1 MKLTKMPFG
10 RGRGE
15 LAALVAVFACAV
27 GTLSAAT
34 RTVSDVD
41 ELYEALA
48 DLSNKSTSYIVLNA
62 GTYDVSG
69 RTHPGP
75 GDAHLGATNIIFQG
89 ATGNR
94 EDVLVFGDMTRPVFG
109 LYSGGVRHLTV
120 SNGTRG
126 VYASGSGS
134 TMTNL
139 FVTCCGTNTLN
150 GGAGYQGVWKDCLIV
165 GNIGNY
171 GGGLYSCTAQYCIIS
186 NNQATSRGGGMY
198 GGTMVGSL
206 ITGNRAPNG
215 GGMYDGTA
223 RGGRI
228 ELNDADYQGGGA
240 YGTVISNKCVIY
252 GNSLARFKKEGTGD
266 RYGAGVR
273 SGSVYDSM
281 IIGNAVL
288 GGGGNKQGGGTYGT
302 SLYDCLIANNYS
314 VGLASAIN
322 SGKAVRCVISNNVTS
337 SAQGY
342 PIRQLSGGLVDCVV
356 YNEFCNSVKFANRCK
371 FIGFTGKWTLT
382 ADDNPHTNGTFS
394 ASTTSLNFLYA
405 GNYLTNCLIANNTAG
420 RLFLSSGSNFGV
432 VNCTIVDNKIDYFG
446 SDFTTNKLKVV
457 NCIFAGNKKRD
468 GSELETYFEGRSSN
482 HTNVT
487 LHCCAFDKPIY
498 SKTKNKTP
506 AFQSN
511 IYQFSNMKFDSRNE
525 EHPYSLRYN
534 SPARG
539 LGELLGWTDGDL
551 DIRKDAAYP
560 RIRDGKVDLGCYQCW
575 LDPIGFKFYIW

>member
-1 MKLTKMPFG
+1 MK
-10 RGRGE
+10 RYCVS
-15 LAALVAVFACAV
+15 VAVVAAFAFGLAS
-27 GTLSAAT
+27 GAT
-34 RTVSDVD
+34 RTVSNVD

-48 DLSNKSTSYIVLNA
+48 DLSNKSSMNYITLNA

-75 GDAHLGATNIIFQG
+75 GDAHLGATNIVFQG

-109 LYSGGVRHLTV
+109 LYSGGARHLTV

-126 VYASGSGS
+126 VVAGGSGS
-134 TMTNL
+134 QMTNIY
-139 FVTCCGTNTLN
+139 VTCCSNKTLK
-150 GGAGYQGVWKDCLIV
+150 GGAGYQGTWRDCLIV
-165 GNIGNY
+165 GNCAQY
-171 GGGLYSCTAQYCIIS
+171 GGGLYSCTAYNCIIS
-186 NNQATSRGGGMY
+186 NNQATGEGGGVY
-198 GGTMVGSL
+198 EGTTVESL
-206 ITGNRAPNG
+206 ITGNRAPHG
-215 GGMYDGTA
+215 GGVRSGTV

-228 ELNDADYQGGGA
+228 ELNDADYNGGGA

-252 GNSLARFKKEGTGD
+252 GNSLARFNKAGD
-266 RYGAGVR
+266 TSRYGAGVR
-273 SGSVYDSM
+273 GGSVYDSM

-288 GGGGNKQGGGTYGT
+288 GGGGNKQGGGSYGT

-314 VGLASAIN
+314 ASLASAIN
-322 SGKAVRCVISNNVTS
+322 SGKAVRCVISNNVAS
-337 SAQGY
+337 SATGY

-382 ADDNPHTNGTFS
+382 PEDNPHTNGTFTV
-394 ASTTSLNFLYA
+394 STSNLNLLYA
-405 GNYLTNCLIANNTAG
+405 GNHLTNCLVANNTAG
-420 RLFLSSGSNFGV
+420 RLFLAGSNCDA
-432 VNCTIVDNKIDYFG
+432 VNCTFVDNKIDYFA
-446 SDFTTNKLKVV
+446 SDYIDNNLKIE

-468 GSELETYFEGRSSN
+468 GSALSTYFEGRSAT

-487 LHCCAFDKPIY
+487 LHCSAFDKPIY
-498 SKTKNKTP
+498 SAVQNKTP

-511 IYQFSNMKFDSRNE
+511 IYQFSDMKFDSKNE

-539 LGELLGWTDGDL
+539 LGELLGWTEGDL

-560 RIRDGKVDLGCYQCW
+560 RLRDGKVDLGCYQCW